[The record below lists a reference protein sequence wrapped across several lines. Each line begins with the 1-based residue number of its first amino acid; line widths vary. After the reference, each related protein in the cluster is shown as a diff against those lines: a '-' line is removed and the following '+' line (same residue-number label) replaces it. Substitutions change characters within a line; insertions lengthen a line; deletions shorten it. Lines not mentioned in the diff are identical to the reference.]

1 MEGVVTYITCPN
13 CKHENHVPEALRTY
27 DFFQCVRCAKRIDL
41 RDTSRLLDE
50 ASQVVKDAAERY
62 SFGSYLDGI
71 HGGFNQKIAEAFL
84 LADRMNRE
92 KLAREFPAIAEA
104 FEVRL

>member
-1 MEGVVTYITCPN
+1 MTYITCPS
-13 CKHENHVPEALRTY
+13 CNHVDRVHEALLTY
-27 DFFQCVRCAKRIDL
+27 DFYQCVRCARRIDL
-41 RDTSRLLDE
+41 RDMSRLLDE